1 MSFNAQGHFNASTTF
16 NRSGGFQFTKTITEL
31 VDAAAS
37 IGRAIARLASTA
49 VDVDTGTML
58 RKDIVNKAISAAVD
72 VSATVSRSVGKI
84 LTEVVDVTGT
94 IKRGISRIMSSQAT
108 SAGSLV
114 RKVGRVFPVTS
125 ADVSGSI
132 KRGAGKVLSDVV
144 DATGSIKL
152 SLIHI

>member
-58 RKDIVNKAISAAVD
+58 RKDIVNKVISTAVD
-72 VSATVSRSVGKI
+72 VSATIARSTKQILVG
-84 LTEVVDVTGT
+84 L
-94 IKRGISRIMSSQAT
+94 
-108 SAGSLV
+108 
-114 RKVGRVFPVTS
+114 
-125 ADVSGSI
+125 
-132 KRGAGKVLSDVV
+132 V
-144 DATGSIKL
+144 DATVTI
-152 SLIHI
+152 